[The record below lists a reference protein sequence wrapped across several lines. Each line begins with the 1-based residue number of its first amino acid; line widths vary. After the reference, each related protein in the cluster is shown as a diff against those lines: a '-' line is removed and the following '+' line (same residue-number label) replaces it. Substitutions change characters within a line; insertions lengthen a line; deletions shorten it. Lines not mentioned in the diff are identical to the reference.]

1 MRSASLKLFLAYI
14 FIGFYSLV
22 SAQNIPPKP
31 DILYPVY
38 DKVGLLTQQEKDAL
52 NNKLIKFADS
62 SSTEIE
68 VIILPNTGG
77 EDVNYLAA
85 RYGEKW
91 GIGQKGVNNGV
102 VFLIATEDRTMSIQ
116 QGRAIEQYITASTA
130 KQILDYLVTPSFK
143 QGQWYNGIDRATSAI
158 MEAVQGKFKPQKKAP
173 EQKRSNSSTF
183 LILIFII
190 IIVIIVMNQG
200 GKGGGG
206 RYDDD
211 DVTLSR
217 RGRSI
222 FPGGIFFPGGFGGGG
237 GSFGGGS
244 SGGGGFGGFGGGGSF
259 GGGGASGG
267 W

>member
-143 QGQWYNGIDRATSAI
+143 QGQWYNGIDRGTSAI
-158 MEAVQGKFKPQKKAP
+158 MEAVQGKFKPQKKLRNKK
-173 EQKRSNSSTF
+173 EVILLLFLFLFLLLSLLLSS
-183 LILIFII
+183 
-190 IIVIIVMNQG
+190 
-200 GKGGGG
+200 
-206 RYDDD
+206 
-211 DVTLSR
+211 
-217 RGRSI
+217 
-222 FPGGIFFPGGFGGGG
+222 
-237 GSFGGGS
+237 
-244 SGGGGFGGFGGGGSF
+244 
-259 GGGGASGG
+259 
-267 W
+267 

>member
-1 MRSASLKLFLAYI
+1 MRSASLKLFFTYI
-14 FIGFYSLV
+14 FIGFYSFL
-22 SAQNIPPKP
+22 SAQNILPKP

-62 SSTEIE
+62 TSTEIE
-68 VIILPNTGG
+68 VIILPNTSG

-91 GIGQKGVNNGV
+91 KIGQKGVNNGV

-116 QGRAIEQYITASTA
+116 QGRAVEQYITASTA

-143 QGQWYNGIDRATSAI
+143 QGQWYNGIDRGTSAI

-173 EQKRSNSSTF
+173 EEKRGNSSSF

-211 DVTLSR
+211 DDDVTLSR

-222 FPGGIFFPGGFGGGG
+222 FPGGIFFPGGFGG

>member
-91 GIGQKGVNNGV
+91 GIGQKELIMVSFFLLQQKTAPCPYSKDALWNNT
-102 VFLIATEDRTMSIQ
+102 LQ
-116 QGRAIEQYITASTA
+116 HLQPNKYWITLSHLLSN
-130 KQILDYLVTPSFK
+130 KD
-143 QGQWYNGIDRATSAI
+143 NGI
-158 MEAVQGKFKPQKKAP
+158 MV
-173 EQKRSNSSTF
+173 
-183 LILIFII
+183 
-190 IIVIIVMNQG
+190 
-200 GKGGGG
+200 
-206 RYDDD
+206 
-211 DVTLSR
+211 
-217 RGRSI
+217 
-222 FPGGIFFPGGFGGGG
+222 
-237 GSFGGGS
+237 
-244 SGGGGFGGFGGGGSF
+244 
-259 GGGGASGG
+259 
-267 W
+267 

>member
-91 GIGQKGVNNGV
+91 GIGQKESIMVSF
-102 VFLIATEDRTMSIQ
+102 FLLQ
-116 QGRAIEQYITASTA
+116 QKTAPCPYSKDA
-130 KQILDYLVTPSFK
+130 L
-143 QGQWYNGIDRATSAI
+143 
-158 MEAVQGKFKPQKKAP
+158 
-173 EQKRSNSSTF
+173 
-183 LILIFII
+183 
-190 IIVIIVMNQG
+190 
-200 GKGGGG
+200 
-206 RYDDD
+206 
-211 DVTLSR
+211 
-217 RGRSI
+217 
-222 FPGGIFFPGGFGGGG
+222 
-237 GSFGGGS
+237 
-244 SGGGGFGGFGGGGSF
+244 
-259 GGGGASGG
+259 
-267 W
+267 